1 MILILQSNGIKCSC
15 ETFQSL
21 SITLRLQN
29 LCILTCILS
38 AYILKILVD
47 ESLSSISRMATI
59 LFWPLGYNKNIY
71 PLVNQNLAYLNPKAY
86 MRGVE
91 LI

>member
-1 MILILQSNGIKCSC
+1 
-15 ETFQSL
+15 
-21 SITLRLQN
+21 
-29 LCILTCILS
+29 
-38 AYILKILVD
+38 
-47 ESLSSISRMATI
+47 MATI

-71 PLVNQNLAYLNPKAY
+71 PLANQNLAYLNPKAY